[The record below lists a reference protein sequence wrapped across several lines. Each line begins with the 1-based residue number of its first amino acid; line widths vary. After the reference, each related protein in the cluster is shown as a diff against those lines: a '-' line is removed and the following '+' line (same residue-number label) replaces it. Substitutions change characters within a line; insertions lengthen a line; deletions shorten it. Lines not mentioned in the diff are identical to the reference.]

1 MSLLVRSLCLS
12 LALAAAVAAQ
22 LNTFPATDYFR
33 EQWVKAPVD
42 MEIESVSR
50 LEDFLYDGKLELSLR
65 GFVELVIANNP
76 DVSLQK
82 LAVYEARNGVERAF
96 NPFDPNLSANFTSNR
111 STTPS
116 NDILQGAD
124 VRSQLTQRGAFT
136 FDQTLQ
142 TGTNYS
148 IGYTGTKS
156 ADNSQFT
163 NFNPSI
169 TQRLA
174 FTIDQPLLRGR
185 GRYIQRIP
193 IMIAQSRLDLTE
205 EQVRESI
212 IQLLFQAENDYWNAV
227 NERENLKVQ
236 QNSLELARASL
247 ERSRRELELGAIS
260 PLDIYQPEQQFATAQ
275 VRVTQAGYRL
285 QQATDAVRRW
295 IGADLDPA
303 YRQTPVDLA
312 EPVDPPVY
320 TPTVDP
326 EQAVA
331 IALNNRPELEQ
342 SRRALQIDDYN
353 IRGATNQLR
362 PDLVLSGNYSAQGR
376 GGNFFERTLTGGST
390 GRFIPGGFP
399 LAIDQLFQFTFPTYG
414 FGLTLN
420 LPLRNRR
427 AAADLSDATIQKKR
441 DLFALRS
448 DEQRIRL
455 EVVQAVAGVELSKAT
470 VQQATV
476 ALDFA
481 QKRLDAEQKKYDLG
495 VTTIFLLLTAQS
507 DLVTAQSDLLS
518 QTIAYRRS
526 ILSLLRA
533 TGELLKERGVVLTYN
548 DNF

>member
-1 MSLLVRSLCLS
+1 MSLIVRSLCLILACS
-12 LALAAAVAAQ
+12 LAVTAQ
-22 LNTFPATDYFR
+22 LSTFPAENYFR
-33 EQWVKAPVD
+33 EQWVKPPVD
-42 MEIESVSR
+42 MQIEPVAR
-50 LEDFLYDGKLELSLR
+50 LEDFLYQGKVELSLR

-82 LAVYEARNGVERAF
+82 LAVYEARNGVQRAF
-96 NPFDPNLSANFTSNR
+96 NPFDPFLSANFISNR

-124 VRSQLTQRGAFT
+124 VRSQLTQRGGFT
-136 FDQTLQ
+136 FEKTLQ
-142 TGTNYS
+142 TGTTYS
-148 IGYTGTKS
+148 VGYTGTKT

-169 TQRLA
+169 TQRLG
-174 FTIDQPLLRGR
+174 FTVDQPLLRGR

-193 IMIAQSRLDLTE
+193 IMVAESRLEQTE
-205 EQVRESI
+205 EQVRESV
-212 IQLLFQAENDYWNAV
+212 IQLLFQAENDYWDAV

-260 PLDIYQPEQQFATAQ
+260 PLDIFQPEQQFATAQ
-275 VRVTQAGYRL
+275 VRVTQAEYRL
-285 QQATDAVRRW
+285 QQATEAVRRW
-295 IGADLDPA
+295 IGADLDPSFRYTA
-303 YRQTPVDLA
+303 IELI
-312 EPVDPPVY
+312 EPVEPPVY
-320 TPTVDP
+320 TPSIDP
-326 EQAVA
+326 EEAVR
-331 IALNNRPELEQ
+331 IALSNRPELEQ

-353 IRGATNQLR
+353 IRDATNQLR
-362 PDLVLSGNYSAQGR
+362 PDLILSGNYSAQGR
-376 GGNFFERTLTGGST
+376 GGNFFERSLTGGST

-441 DLFALRS
+441 DLYALRS
-448 DEQRIRL
+448 QEQQIRL
-455 EVVQAVAGVELSKAT
+455 EVVQAVAGLELAKAT

-507 DLVTAQSDLLS
+507 DLVSAQSDLLN

-526 ILSLLRA
+526 LLSLLRS
-533 TGELLKERGVVLTYN
+533 TGELLTERGVVLTYP
-548 DNF
+548 DQY